1 MYRNNKKEYYLK
13 KAKKYI
19 NQTKGELTIKKIIG
33 MREYNGVYQTFVE
46 CKCSCGKVIEA
57 PLTQILAGQWNSC
70 GHTKNENLNK
80 SRKAHVEGTYIYAI
94 DGRKKVQSNNS
105 TGITGVSLRN
115 GKYRAY
121 INFKKKQY
129 YLGTYENIEDAI
141 KARKIAEKEI
151 YGPFLE
157 WYAKEHPEEFE
168 KLKS

>member
-1 MYRNNKKEYYLK
+1 MYRNDKKEYFLK

-33 MREYNGVYQTFVE
+33 MREYNGAYQTFVKCE
-46 CKCSCGKVIEA
+46 CSCGKIIEV
-57 PLTQILAGQWNSC
+57 PLTQVLAGQWKSC
-70 GHTKNENLNK
+70 GHTKIENLSK

-94 DGRKKVQSNNS
+94 DGRKKVQSNSS
-105 TGITGVSLRN
+105 TGVTGVSLRN

-129 YLGTYENIEDAI
+129 YLGTYENLEDAI
-141 KARKIAEKEI
+141 ETRKAAEKEI

-157 WYAKEHPEEFE
+157 WYAKNIQ
-168 KLKS
+168 KNLKK